1 MDPYKL
7 ARQNSAIL
15 KVLSEIISVDLKD
28 PRVGFVSIN
37 EVRLNRD
44 QTVAEVFFSVMG
56 EEHDKRDSLRGLK
69 KAKGFLQSRIG
80 DILRLRRMPDLQF
93 VLDDAVERGL
103 GIDAILSGLNVK
115 SEAEDEAAR
124 RLNRTFVSLV
134 PPVDLMNTLRAAERV
149 WVVPHWHP
157 DPDAMGS
164 ALALTAALEALGKSA
179 VALGYPD
186 PPSCFASLPG
196 FDDVLLSTEAA
207 DAFDA
212 APPDLVLM
220 VDCHRLD
227 RADELAEVLE
237 KAPAAWSI
245 DHHLVEGSP
254 LPGWIE
260 PVASSASLL
269 VMRVI
274 ELLIE
279 GDDGD
284 EENFEFDEDMAA
296 NIYAG
301 LVTDTGGFR
310 FPNTLPLTFEAAEQL
325 ARTGIDTSEIAENV
339 LHRRTLGGMELL
351 KLVMAT
357 FTFHHDGAVVSL
369 RADRSMLAETGTHMS
384 DTEGFVNIATSVEGV
399 RFAVFLKEREDGCW
413 RVSLRAVGDGDVQS
427 VAAVYDGGGHKLAA
441 GCTIEG
447 DPEQVLADL
456 VEALRPQ
463 LEG

>member
-15 KVLSEIISVDLKD
+15 KVLSEVISVDIKD

-44 QTVAEVFFSVMG
+44 QTVAEVFFSVLG
-56 EEHDKRDSLRGLK
+56 EKKDKLDSLRGLK
-69 KAKGFLQSRIG
+69 KARGYLQSRLG

-103 GIDAILSGLNVK
+103 GIDAILSDLHVT
-115 SEAEDEAAR
+115 SETDDEAAR
-124 RLNRTFVSLV
+124 RATRTFISLV
-134 PPVDLMNTLRAAERV
+134 PPVEMMNTLRAAERV

-164 ALALTAALEALGKSA
+164 TLALTAALKAVGKEA

-186 PPSCFASLPG
+186 SPSCFASLPG
-196 FDDVLLSTEAA
+196 FDDVLLSTDAS

-212 APPDLVLM
+212 SPPDLVMM
-220 VDCHRLD
+220 VDCHSLD
-227 RADELAEVLE
+227 RSDELAAVLE
-237 KAPAAWSI
+237 RAPAAWCV
-245 DHHLVEGSP
+245 DHHLVDGTP

-260 PVASSASLL
+260 PTASSASLL

-274 ELLIE
+274 ELLAE
-279 GDDGD
+279 GADGD
-284 EENFEFDEDMAA
+284 EENFDFDEDMAA

-325 ARTGIDTSEIAENV
+325 ARTGIDTTEITENV
-339 LHRRTLGGMELL
+339 LHRRTRGGMELL

-357 FTFHHDGAVVSL
+357 FTFHHDGGIVSL
-369 RADRSMLAETGTHMS
+369 RAERSMLAETDTHMS
-384 DTEGFVNIATSVEGV
+384 DTEGFVNLATAVEGV

-413 RVSLRAVGDGDVQS
+413 RVSMRAVGDGDVQS
-427 VAAVYDGGGHKLAA
+427 VAADYDGGGHKLAA

-447 DPEQVLADL
+447 DPDEVLADL